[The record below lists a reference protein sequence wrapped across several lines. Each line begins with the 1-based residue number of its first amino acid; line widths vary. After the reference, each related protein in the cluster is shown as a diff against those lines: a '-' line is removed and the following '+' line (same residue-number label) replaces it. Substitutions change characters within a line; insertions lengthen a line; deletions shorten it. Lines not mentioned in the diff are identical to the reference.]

1 MKKIL
6 VPTDFSTQ
14 AYNALKVAACI
25 AKKSENSEILLLH
38 ILDLP
43 QQGTDSIQKGTPA
56 PEVMFFKNAAEQKLQ
71 ELALSPIFADIKVS
85 TSLILD
91 RTAYGVTKTAETND
105 VDLIVMGSHG
115 ASGVKE
121 YFVGSNTQKVVRT
134 SDVPVLVI
142 KGNGDDF
149 KVHDLVFAS
158 DFTDNMK
165 ESFKKILRL
174 HKMFNTKLHLLMVNT
189 PNSFKPT
196 YVAEE
201 ILDEF
206 LKDITDTEYDLSIYN
221 DLTVEKGVLNY
232 AKKVDS
238 DLITIATH
246 GRTGLSHFFNGSIS
260 EDLVNHSPI
269 SVLTLKID

>member
-134 SDVPVLVI
+134 SDAPVLVI

>member
-14 AYNALKVAACI
+14 AYNAIKVASCI
-25 AKKSENSEILLLH
+25 AKKSENAEILLLH

-43 QQGTDSIQKGTPA
+43 QQGNDSIQKGTPA
-56 PEVMFFKNAAEQKLQ
+56 PEVMFFKNAAEEKLK
-71 ELALSPIFADIKVS
+71 ELALSETFNGIKVS

-91 RTAYGVTKTAETND
+91 RTSYGVTKTAETND

-115 ASGVKE
+115 ASGAKE

-134 SDVPVLVI
+134 SDAPVLVI
-142 KGNGDDF
+142 KGEGDDF
-149 KVHDLVFAS
+149 KVNDLVFAS

-165 ESFKKILRL
+165 EPFKKILRL
-174 HKMFNTKLHLLMVNT
+174 HTMFNTKLHLLMVNT

-196 YVAEE
+196 HVAEE
-201 ILDEF
+201 VFEEF
-206 LKDITDTEYDLSIYN
+206 LEDITETEYDLSIYN
-221 DLTVEKGVLNY
+221 DLTVEKGVLNF

-238 DLITIATH
+238 NLITIATH

>member
-14 AYNALKVAACI
+14 AYNAIKVAACI
-25 AKKSENSEILLLH
+25 AKKGDAEILLLH

-43 QQGTDSIQKGTPA
+43 QQGNDSINKGTPA
-56 PEVMFFKNAAEQKLQ
+56 PEVMFFKNAAEEKLR
-71 ELALSPIFADIKVS
+71 ELALSDLFEGIKVS

-91 RTAYGVTKTAETND
+91 RTAYGVTKTAETNKA
-105 VDLIVMGSHG
+105 DLIVMGSHG
-115 ASGVKE
+115 ASGAKE

-134 SDVPVLVI
+134 SDAPVLVI
-142 KGNGDDF
+142 KGEGDDF
-149 KVHDLVFAS
+149 NVNDLVFAS

-165 ESFKKILRL
+165 EPFKKILRL
-174 HKMFNTKLHLLMVNT
+174 HQMFDTKLHLLMVNT

-196 YVAEE
+196 HVAEQVLE
-201 ILDEF
+201 DF
-206 LKDITDTEYDLSIYN
+206 LEDITETEYDLSIYN
-221 DLTVEKGVLNY
+221 DLTVEKGILNFS
-232 AKKVDS
+232 KKTNA

-246 GRTGLSHFFNGSIS
+246 GRTGLAHFFNGSIS

-269 SVLTLKID
+269 SVLTIKID

>member
-206 LKDITDTEYDLSIYN
+206 LKDITETEYDLSIYN

>member
-25 AKKSENSEILLLH
+25 AKKSEDSEILLLH

-71 ELALSPIFADIKVS
+71 ELALSPIFAGIKVS

-142 KGNGDDF
+142 KGDGEDF

-174 HKMFNTKLHLLMVNT
+174 HTMFGTKLHLLMVNT
-189 PNSFKPT
+189 PNNFKPT

-206 LKDITDTEYDLSIYN
+206 LKDITETEYDLSIYN
-221 DLTVEKGVLNY
+221 DLTVEKGVLNF

-246 GRTGLSHFFNGSIS
+246 GRTGLAHFFNGSIS

>member
-25 AKKSENSEILLLH
+25 AKKSEDSEILLLH

-71 ELALSPIFADIKVS
+71 ELALSPIFAGIKVS

-142 KGNGDDF
+142 KGDGEDF

-174 HKMFNTKLHLLMVNT
+174 HTLFGTKLHLLMVNT
-189 PNSFKPT
+189 PNNFKPT

-206 LKDITDTEYDLSIYN
+206 LKDITETEYDLSIYN
-221 DLTVEKGVLNY
+221 DLTVEKGVLNF

-246 GRTGLSHFFNGSIS
+246 GRTGLAHFFNGSIS

>member
-14 AYNALKVAACI
+14 AYNAIKVAACI
-25 AKKSENSEILLLH
+25 AKKSENAEILLLH

-43 QQGTDSIQKGTPA
+43 QQGNDSIQKGTPA
-56 PEVMFFKNAAEQKLQ
+56 PEVMFFKNAAEQKLK
-71 ELALSPIFADIKVS
+71 ELALSEIFTGIKVS

-91 RTAYGVTKTAETND
+91 RTAYGVTKTAETNN

-115 ASGVKE
+115 ASGAKE

-134 SDVPVLVI
+134 SEAPVLVI
-142 KGNGDDF
+142 KGDGEDF

-158 DFTDNMK
+158 DFTDGMK
-165 ESFKKILRL
+165 EPFKRILRL
-174 HKMFNTKLHLLMVNT
+174 HNMFKTNLHLLMVNT

-196 YVAEE
+196 HVAEE
-201 ILDEF
+201 ILDNF
-206 LKDITDTEYDLSIYN
+206 LEDITETEYDLSIYN
-221 DLTVEKGVLNY
+221 DLTVEKGVLNF
-232 AKKVDS
+232 AKKVNS

-246 GRTGLSHFFNGSIS
+246 GRTGLAHFFNGSIS

-269 SVLTLKID
+269 SVLTIKID